1 MERQGVAWEVQVG
14 TVMGWKKYKRPKNQ
28 KKGQKEP
35 ERASATVLDHFSL
48 FLTHSHTDD
57 KLIQALAQEKLKTA
71 SLHDQ
76 MLQMQDSLN
85 RNSLAARDETTE
97 VDRQQDLIEKLEL
110 RLQREVQVHANM
122 HS

>member
-1 MERQGVAWEVQVG
+1 
-14 TVMGWKKYKRPKNQ
+14 
-28 KKGQKEP
+28 
-35 ERASATVLDHFSL
+35 
-48 FLTHSHTDD
+48 
-57 KLIQALAQEKLKTA
+57 
-71 SLHDQ
+71 

-122 HS
+122 HSWYNVHLDYAELDMNTKLFTVIEQ